1 MKVLPTFNST
11 RATVPVHNLGTEQL
25 AWALAH
31 DPILRQRTEAV
42 RSATDPAAAK
52 LRLPG
57 ICMGGP
63 FIALSPTANH
73 GPAVASQDTML
84 AFKGYRNTQHIDW
97 SGQDRP
103 CAHRHR

>member
-11 RATVPVHNLGTEQL
+11 RDTTPVHNIGTEQL

-42 RSATDPAAAK
+42 RSAADPAPHK
-52 LRLPG
+52 LKLPG
-57 ICMGGP
+57 ICLGGP

-73 GPAVASQDTML
+73 GPRCGGRCRPD
-84 AFKGYRNTQHIDW
+84 GYRNTQHIDW
-97 SGQDRP
+97 QAKAWAG
-103 CAHRHR
+103 AHRH